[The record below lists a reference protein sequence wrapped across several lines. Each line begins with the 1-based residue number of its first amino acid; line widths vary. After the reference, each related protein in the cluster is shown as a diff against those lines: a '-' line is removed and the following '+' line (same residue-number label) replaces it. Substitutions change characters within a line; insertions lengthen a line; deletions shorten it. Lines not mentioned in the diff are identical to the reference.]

1 MARRWVLL
9 VNEDPAALTALEKA
23 LQGTGLHVTTSR
35 NASHGA
41 VQARELKPAL
51 IISDAEF
58 GAAPAVPFLLV
69 GKSLDLERVREQ
81 AIEMTK
87 PPVPR
92 PAEVV
97 PEVVAEVVV
106 PAPPPPRK
114 GRRWVLIVTKDP
126 GLVGEFEE
134 ALADT
139 GLHVTAADDGWQAA
153 VQARD
158 LKPVMIVSD
167 IQTPE
172 TLSAMRVDPAAA
184 RTPFLYIT
192 GADEARSRALLPPG
206 DASVRCLSRPFEP
219 ANLKALAL
227 QLIAAAS
234 RGIS

>member
-1 MARRWVLL
+1 MPRRWVLL
-9 VNEDPAALTALEKA
+9 VNEDPAAITALEKA
-23 LQGTGLHVTTSR
+23 LQGTGLHVTTSS
-35 NASHGA
+35 NAAHGA

-69 GKSLDLERVREQ
+69 GRTLDLERVREQ
-81 AIEMTK
+81 AIAMTK

-92 PAEVV
+92 PAEVF
-97 PEVVAEVVV
+97 PEGGV

-126 GLVGEFEE
+126 GLVGEFDE
-134 ALADT
+134 ALAGT
-139 GLHVTAADDGWQAA
+139 GLHVTAADDSWQAA

-158 LKPVMIVSD
+158 LKPVMVVSD
-167 IQTPE
+167 IQTPD

-234 RGIS
+234 GGIS

>member
-9 VNEDPAALTALEKA
+9 VNEDPAAITALEKA
-23 LQGTGLHVTTSR
+23 LQGTGLHVTTSS
-35 NASHGA
+35 NAAHGA

-69 GKSLDLERVREQ
+69 GRTLDLERVREQ

-87 PPVPR
+87 PPAPR
-92 PAEVV
+92 PAAVL
-97 PEVVAEVVV
+97 PEVVV

-134 ALADT
+134 AFADT
-139 GLHVTAADDGWQAA
+139 GLHVTAADDSWQAA

-158 LKPVMIVSD
+158 LKPVMVVSD

-234 RGIS
+234 GGIS